1 MFRIQQYDYPS
12 TLQNFKSFNNNSAM
26 PTISSCLRLYEED
39 TVYTTN
45 YTMIED
51 YDYIGNGGFV
61 LECRDGECL
70 GITKEQASKIRE
82 SSEFFDNCFR
92 HGTIEASE
100 GVIRKPDWSLGIVRH
115 LIEVLT
121 KKQTTVSS
129 LEIFQELMG
138 AADQAC
144 LDLRL
149 CSMVNYTDPALS
161 VDSKSKFL
169 DLVDEEKYCFTFRA
183 NVKSCEWLQ
192 LLEEDVLLYRSETN
206 YAVRLCGDDLPSREP
221 DASSRSAAARRNL
234 DERISHFRVHA
245 HRAIEAVTKIEGI
258 ISQVMRRNCTSMSAP
273 TEEASVYFETSE
285 PLSKDYH
292 DLIDRLGGGEACIRT
307 CADSESKNTEGY
319 TIRGSFDVLLRAIQP
334 ILISKE
340 GEVDIVTPCSLRID
354 YPTPDTLGRFINA
367 CQEAKDYPNTIC
379 MDAAMGRYFC
389 RKSIRDIE
397 LMLSYLAD
405 FSTSSIVKKGFTV
418 FEYSS
423 EDKQF

>member
-1 MFRIQQYDYPS
+1 
-12 TLQNFKSFNNNSAM
+12 
-26 PTISSCLRLYEED
+26 
-39 TVYTTN
+39 
-45 YTMIED
+45 MIED
-51 YDYIGNGGFV
+51 YDYIGIGGFV

-70 GITKEQASKIRE
+70 GITKEQSSEIRE
-82 SSEFFDNCFR
+82 SSVFFDNCFR

-100 GVIRKPDWSLGIVRH
+100 GVIRKPDWSLGIARH

-121 KKQTTVSS
+121 KQQTTVSN

-149 CSMVNYTDPALS
+149 CSMVNYTDPSLS
-161 VDSKSKFL
+161 VDSKAKFL

-183 NVKSCEWLQ
+183 NMKSHEWLQ

-206 YAVRLCGDDLPSREP
+206 YAVRLCRDEAPSREP
-221 DASSRSAAARRNL
+221 EASPRSAAARRNL
-234 DERISHFRVHA
+234 DERISDFQVHS
-245 HRAIEAVTKIEGI
+245 HRAIEAVTKIESV
-258 ISQVMRRNCTSMSAP
+258 ISQAMRRNCVSMPAP
-273 TEEASVYFETSE
+273 VEEASVYFETTE
-285 PLSKDYH
+285 PLSKEYH

-307 CADSESKNTEGY
+307 CADASESKNTEGY

-334 ILISKE
+334 ILKSKE
-340 GEVDIVTPCSLRID
+340 GKVDTTTPCSLRID

-367 CQEAKDYPNTIC
+367 SQEAKDYPNTLG

-405 FSTSSIVKKGFTV
+405 FSTTSIVKKGFTV

-423 EDKQF
+423 EDTPF